1 MGAERAY
8 YLKRKKKLDST
19 TRPQTGGTFMLR
31 CAELGLSLEVLDNMT
46 VGMVY
51 DMLIERGNDREQY
64 PYKGKPGT
72 LSDFLN
78 GKVHYGEQN

>member
-1 MGAERAY
+1 
-8 YLKRKKKLDST
+8 
-19 TRPQTGGTFMLR
+19 MLR